1 MHARGRC
8 YGLPECIVVDVVLV
22 TPRRTAGKTTVPS
35 VCSSQAGSHV
45 KCRESSSGQRAGEVR
60 AANQAGSV
68 HRKNDPGLAL
78 VEGRRRWDAYGLSR
92 WTARWTVQD
101 ALDGCLR
108 AAVVTIDYG

>member
-78 VEGRRRWDAYGLSR
+78 VEGCRRWDAYTDSHDGRHDGRSR
-92 WTARWTVQD
+92 MRWMDVS
-101 ALDGCLR
+101 APP
-108 AAVVTIDYG
+108 